1 MEKEHNG
8 KLSQVPDDALCLDE
22 VNSLVNF
29 LDENV
34 NLVKT
39 VEYRRRECRTD
50 QQRARRSEYE
60 VNNAVRKCQSGQ
72 QLIYAC
78 KTDPSEKELQT
89 LPEEE
94 AAKKRIK
101 GHFFSIVDGILIN
114 NTYHKHE
121 KKGQM
126 CNRNVVKV
134 SRETLLAAV
143 SGVLPFLDLIV
154 YEVRPIFHGPK
165 GVKRK
170 RCREIEEID
179 IDECV

>member
-1 MEKEHNG
+1 
-8 KLSQVPDDALCLDE
+8 
-22 VNSLVNF
+22 
-29 LDENV
+29 
-34 NLVKT
+34 
-39 VEYRRRECRTD
+39 
-50 QQRARRSEYE
+50 
-60 VNNAVRKCQSGQ
+60 
-72 QLIYAC
+72 
-78 KTDPSEKELQT
+78 
-89 LPEEE
+89 
-94 AAKKRIK
+94 
-101 GHFFSIVDGILIN
+101 
-114 NTYHKHE
+114 
-121 KKGQM
+121 M